1 MLFHQK
7 NGSGCNANILVLFLE
22 QTVCN
27 VMRDKTSYSLKEVT
41 LQEKL
46 RGTPFILSLVFN
58 QGHAEDVTYCL
69 TDKSVSLYYYTF
81 ICKVNFAI

>member
-1 MLFHQK
+1 MLFQQT
-7 NGSGCNANILVLFLE
+7 NGPGCGTNILVLFLE

-27 VMRDKTSYSLKEVT
+27 VIEDKAPSPLKEVT
-41 LQEKL
+41 LQEKI

-69 TDKSVSLYYYTF
+69 TDKYVSLYNYTS
-81 ICKVNFAI
+81 IC

>member
-1 MLFHQK
+1 MFFHQT
-7 NGSGCNANILVLFLE
+7 NAPCCDTNILVLFVE

-27 VMRDKTSYSLKEVT
+27 VMEDKAPSPLKEVT
-41 LQEKL
+41 LQEKI

-69 TDKSVSLYYYTF
+69 TDKYVSLYYYTS
-81 ICKVNFAI
+81 IC